1 MEKVIPETDSLL
13 HLEQEIVSCDLC
25 PRLVRWREKVALEKR
40 AMYLDHS
47 YWGKPVPGF
56 GDPNAVL
63 WLIGL
68 APAAHGG
75 NRTGRVF
82 TGDRSG
88 DFLYRALH
96 DTGWAR
102 LEKVW
107 GRDDGQELFGAYLSA
122 AVRCAPPENKP
133 TPEEFRNCRPFLL
146 REKRQL
152 TNVRAVLVLGAV
164 ALREWI
170 QMMREVDPGS
180 FRKMPPFAHGTEV
193 IYPDPHPRLFVSY
206 HPSQRNT
213 QTGLLTLP
221 MMTGVLGRIRDAL
234 GEDLVRN
241 VPVGDRK
248 GE

>member
-1 MEKVIPETDSLL
+1 MEKVGSGEDSLSRIGR
-13 HLEQEIVSCDLC
+13 EIISCAAC
-25 PRLVRWREKVALEKR
+25 PRLVRWREQAAREKK
-40 AMYLDHS
+40 AMYRDQT

-56 GDPNAVL
+56 GDPAAVL

-102 LEKVW
+102 LPEVR
-107 GRDDGQELFGAYLSA
+107 GMDDGQELFGAYLSA
-122 AVRCAPPENKP
+122 AVRCAPPENRP
-133 TPEEFRNCRPFLL
+133 TPEEFANCRPFLL
-146 REKRQL
+146 RESRQL
-152 TNVRAVLVLGAV
+152 PKLGAVLVLGAL
-164 ALREWI
+164 ALHEWI
-170 QMMREVDPGS
+170 AMMRGVDPGT
-180 FRKMPPFAHGTEV
+180 FRKMPKFAHGAEV
-193 IYPDPHPRLFVSY
+193 LYPDPYPKLFISY

-221 MMTGVLGRIRDAL
+221 MMTGILDRIRTVLKEA
-234 GEDLVRN
+234 
-241 VPVGDRK
+241 PSQ
-248 GE
+248 

>member
-1 MEKVIPETDSLL
+1 MEKVTSEEDSLSRITR
-13 HLEQEIVSCDLC
+13 EIISCSVC
-25 PRLVRWREKVALEKR
+25 PRLVQWRERVALEKR
-40 AMYLDHS
+40 AMFREQS

-56 GDPNAVL
+56 GDSGAVL

-102 LEKVW
+102 LPEVW
-107 GRDDGQELFGAYLSA
+107 GVDDGQELFGAYLSA
-122 AVRCAPPENKP
+122 AVRCAPPENRP

-146 REKRQL
+146 RESRRL
-152 TNVRAVLVLGAV
+152 PGLRAVLVLGAL
-164 ALREWI
+164 ALGEWI
-170 QMMREVDPGS
+170 SMMRETDPVS
-180 FRKMPPFAHGTEV
+180 FRKMPKFAHGSEIV
-193 IYPDPHPRLFVSY
+193 YPDPYPRLFISY

-213 QTGLLTLP
+213 QTGRLTFP
-221 MMTGVLGRIRDAL
+221 MMTGVLERIREAV
-234 GEDLVRN
+234 GEIR
-241 VPVGDRK
+241 
-248 GE
+248 